1 MTSSLWHDTLIYM
14 EAMTVYE
21 SPAVARKAP
30 RLKTLI
36 RSTSPELPT
45 LRLTKRDIQII
56 NACYEY
62 RALTT
67 IQIQKLIF
75 DQGEQVSQQRCQHR
89 LKLLFH
95 HGYLHRD
102 EQPTKLSDGRRPLIY
117 FLDRKGAQL
126 LAGYLSL
133 PVSELDWDLKDTVA
147 GASHLFIDHLLKTN
161 DVRIAITLATQKEN
175 ATIEQ
180 WIDDKTLR
188 SRQMKDYVTLLD
200 AKQNERKMA
209 IVPDGY
215 FHLAIGERESHHFLE
230 TDMCT
235 VVGLST
241 KSGRRD
247 WAKKIR
253 SYLAYHE
260 SRQFQERY
268 HVSSFRVLTVTTGER
283 RLANLKKIT
292 EEAGGKSRFWFTT
305 FEQLTSDTALSQPI
319 WQIAGRE
326 GEYSLVLSE

>member
-1 MTSSLWHDTLIYM
+1 MNLALRHDTLIYM
-14 EAMTVYE
+14 EAMTIYE
-21 SPAVARKAP
+21 SPAVAQKAP

-36 RSTSPELPT
+36 RSTSPELPS
-45 LRLTKRDIQII
+45 LRLTKRDIEII

-62 RALTT
+62 RALTSA
-67 IQIQKLIF
+67 QIHTLIF
-75 DQGEQVSQQRCQHR
+75 ARDQVSQQRCHHR

-102 EQPTKLSDGRRPLIY
+102 EQPTRLSEGRRPLIY

-126 LAGYLSL
+126 LAGYLSISL
-133 PVSELDWDLKDTVA
+133 AELDWDPKDTVA
-147 GASHLFIDHLLKTN
+147 GTSHLFIDHLLKTN
-161 DVRIAITLATQKEN
+161 DVRIAISLAAQKEN
-175 ATIEQ
+175 VTIEQ

-188 SRQMKDYVTLLD
+188 SRQMKDYVTLAD
-200 AKQNERKMA
+200 AKQHDRKVA

-215 FHLAIGERESHHFLE
+215 FHLTVGDRQSHHFVE

-247 WAKKIR
+247 WAKKVR
-253 SYLAYHE
+253 SYLAYHG
-260 SRQFQERY
+260 SGQFQARY
-268 HVSSFRVLTVTTGER
+268 HTSSFRVLTVTTGQR

-305 FEQLTSDTALSQPI
+305 FEQLTSDTVLSQPI

>member
-1 MTSSLWHDTLIYM
+1 MNLILSHDTLMYM

-21 SPAVARKAP
+21 SSTIARKAP
-30 RLKTLI
+30 RLKTLV
-36 RSTSPELPT
+36 RSTSPELPS

-62 RALTT
+62 RALSSA
-67 IQIQKLIF
+67 QIHSLLF
-75 DQGEQVSQQRCQHR
+75 EHDQVSQQRCHHR

-102 EQPTKLSDGRRPLIY
+102 EQPTRLSEGRRPLIY

-126 LAGYLSL
+126 LAGYLDLS
-133 PVSELDWDLKDTVA
+133 PSELDWDPKDTVA

-161 DVRIAITLATQKEN
+161 DVRIAITQSAQKEN
-175 ATIEQ
+175 AAIEQ
-180 WIDDKTLR
+180 WIDDKTLK
-188 SRQMKDYVTLLD
+188 SRQMKDYVTLAD
-200 AKQNERKMA
+200 AKQHERRVA
-209 IVPDGY
+209 VVPDGY
-215 FHLAIGERESHHFLE
+215 CHLTAGDRQSHHFVE

-247 WAKKIR
+247 WAKKVR

-260 SRQFQERY
+260 SGQFKDRY
-268 HVSSFRVLTVTTGER
+268 HTSSFRVLTVTTGER

-305 FEQLTSDTALSQPI
+305 FEQLTSDTALNQPI

-326 GEYSLVLSE
+326 GVYSLVLNE